1 MDYYN
6 ILGVNRNANANEIKK
21 AYRSKAKQYHPDKNP
36 GDKSAEEQFKKV
48 SEAFEVLS
56 DQQKKQNYDTT
67 GSPNGGGFNFNHS
80 GGPGGFH
87 HEFHFDNMFND
98 FFGGNPF
105 QQRRQRKGRTLQ
117 YILNLTL
124 EDAFYGV
131 KRTIKYKRRN
141 PNGLEEMTVDI
152 DVPKGIK
159 TGDNISFNGYGD
171 IPQGGIPG
179 DLHIKIAVKEHGKFN
194 RVGFDLHYPLK
205 ITLTQL
211 LLGGKMEV
219 ETIDGKVAVKLNKLN
234 KVGDSLRLRGKGM
247 TNQQGLRGDLIV
259 ILDLDI
265 PKKLTSEQEELIKQ
279 IKI

>member
-6 ILGVNRNANANEIKK
+6 ILGVNRNSSSDEIKK

-56 DQQKKQNYDTT
+56 NQQKKQNYDST
-67 GSPNGGGFNFNHS
+67 GSPNGAGFNPNNT
-80 GGPGGFH
+80 GGSPFH
-87 HEFHFDNMFND
+87 DVHFDSFFND

-117 YILNLTL
+117 YVLNLTL

-131 KRTIKYKRRN
+131 NRTIKYKRRN

-152 DVPKGIK
+152 DVPKGVR

-179 DLHIKIAVKEHGKFN
+179 DLHIKIAVKEHEKFK
-194 RVGFDLHYPLK
+194 RIGFDLHYDLK

-211 LLGGKMEV
+211 LLGGKIEV
-219 ETIDGKVAVKLNKLN
+219 ETIDSKVAVKLNKLN
-234 KVGDSLRLRGKGM
+234 KVGDSLRLRYKGM
-247 TNQQGLRGDLIV
+247 PNQQNVRGDMIV
-259 ILDLDI
+259 ILNLDI

-279 IKI
+279 LKI